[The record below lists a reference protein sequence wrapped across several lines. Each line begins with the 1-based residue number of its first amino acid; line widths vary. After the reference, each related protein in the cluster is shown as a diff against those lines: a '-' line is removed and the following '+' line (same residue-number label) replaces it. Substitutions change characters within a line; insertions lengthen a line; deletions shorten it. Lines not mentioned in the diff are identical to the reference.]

1 MVNKKLCKRC
11 MFRGERAPHGVH
23 CCYCL
28 VTGRCRTTQP
38 GTDLEDV
45 CPMFCAGPAV
55 MARQRLPESL
65 MDYGEGKILRCA
77 QDDKGSAPADRKKA
91 PNKKKKTPARTAA
104 RDILSDH
111 FRVLYMA
118 GKNDH
123 EIAEITGSYP
133 LRVLRWRKLHR
144 LPANDKTGRKK
155 TRKEGGNDPQGDQM

>member
-1 MVNKKLCKRC
+1 MVNNKLCKRY
-11 MFRGERAPHGVH
+11 MFRGERAPHGIH

-77 QDDKGSAPADRKKA
+77 QDDREGARNDRESAPADRKKV
-91 PNKKKKTPARTAA
+91 PNQKKKTPARTAA

-118 GKNDH
+118 GKNDQ
-123 EIAEITGSYP
+123 EIAAITGSYAV
-133 LRVLRWRKLHR
+133 RVLRWRKLHR
-144 LPANDKTGRKK
+144 LPSNVKPKGGKK
-155 TRKEGGNDPQGDQM
+155 K